1 MLICNQK
8 INYYQSSHKIQYLI
22 GLMREYLILIHHIS
36 MMIILILMILLRNKG
51 LQPGAIVSCMKRVRN
66 AKVILIS
73 WNTVVENL
81 ISQII
86 DLYMVYSRFK
96 FARLISKRNKKL
108 SINFLISYS
117 LEHWV
122 KLLKN
127 SKARILNNII
137 KIINSSSSNSN
148 KEFHKVINKTT
159 LISIWC
165 R

>member
-1 MLICNQK
+1 MLTCNQK

-22 GLMREYLILIHHIS
+22 GLMREFLILIHLIS
-36 MMIILILMILLRNKG
+36 MMIILILMILQRNKG
-51 LQPGAIVSCMKRVRN
+51 LQPGAIVSCMKKVRN
-66 AKVILIS
+66 AKVILIC
-73 WNTVVENL
+73 WNTVAESL

-86 DLYMVYSRFK
+86 DLYLEYSRFK
-96 FARLISKRNKKL
+96 FAKLILKRNKKL
-108 SINFLISYS
+108 STNFLISYS

-127 SKARILNNII
+127 NKVRILNNII
-137 KIINSSSSNSN
+137 KIINSCSNNSS